1 MVDPISYVIDKI
13 EDLIGHDPHP
23 AIVAVPIGAYTVSN
37 ICDGLAAATGDTS
50 YDDAARISMAVGLVG
65 AAASA
70 VTGLRSYSR
79 IPRDRPGDA
88 HSIATSHGL
97 GNVVATGMM
106 AASFILRVRDH
117 ADNREAG
124 VTSRALALGAGTLSL
139 YTAWLGG
146 KLVQELGE
154 GVKAKVSHEEW

>member
-1 MVDPISYVIDKI
+1 MDPISYTIDMI
-13 EDLIGHDPHP
+13 EELIGHDPHP

-37 ICDGLAAATGDTS
+37 ICDGLATVTGDRS

-65 AAASA
+65 AVASA
-70 VTGLRSYSR
+70 VTGFRSYSR
-79 IPRDRPGDA
+79 IPRERPG
-88 HSIATSHGL
+88 HEVATSHGL
-97 GNVVATGMM
+97 GNVVATGLM

-117 ADNREAG
+117 ANDREAG
-124 VTSRALALGAGTLSL
+124 AASRALALGAGTLSL

-154 GVKAKVSHEEW
+154 GVKKKVTSEEW